1 MQALVN
7 ALLTLQSW
15 KIRGSKKTSFLTLR
29 MPGRMEERKDV
40 SGTWIAAR
48 SIAVSKARD
57 TLEGS
62 SLALKNESG
71 NATELKRVMI
81 SNPLLIKIGCLVF
94 HS

>member
-1 MQALVN
+1 
-7 ALLTLQSW
+7 
-15 KIRGSKKTSFLTLR
+15 
-29 MPGRMEERKDV
+29 MEERKDV